1 MIFATFR
8 FVLIFLFRL
17 LGLLC
22 FYFAG
27 KRKKVTIKN
36 LGLCFPVK
44 NKQDKKRNIHIARRC
59 FMSLGHGFA
68 DFFLIRFY
76 SQKDVKK
83 YIQVEGFE
91 HFKEALDYK
100 KGIIMSTAH
109 FGSWELASKVLSL
122 YGLRSL
128 ILYNPIKKPQWVE
141 NFVKN
146 NRESTG
152 NRLISKYNGL
162 LPIFK
167 HVKRGGIVTFVADQH
182 CAKEEGRLIPFFK
195 NKVWTHTSLVKL
207 SLKTGAP
214 IIPGFIFNDGFFEYH
229 VKIFKPLY
237 PQNFYKY
244 DDPEYEMA
252 CVNNKILETVIEKKP
267 ELWMW
272 QHRRFKNLY

>member
-8 FVLIFLFRL
+8 FLLIFLFRL

-22 FYFAG
+22 FYLAG
-27 KRKKVTIKN
+27 KRTNITITN

-44 NKQDKKRNIHIARRC
+44 NKKDKKRNITIARRC

-68 DFFLIRFY
+68 DFFLVRFY

-83 YIQVEGFE
+83 YIKVKGFE
-91 HFKEALDYK
+91 HFQQALDLK
-100 KGIIMSTAH
+100 KGVIMSTAH

-122 YGLRSL
+122 YGLKSL
-128 ILYNPIKKPQWVE
+128 ILYNPVKKPQWVE

-152 NRLISKYNGL
+152 NKLISKYSGL

-182 CAKEEGRLIPFFK
+182 CAPEEGRLVPLFG
-195 NKVWTHTSLVKL
+195 NKVWTHTSFIKL

-214 IIPGFIFNDGFFEYH
+214 IIPGFIFNNGLYNYQ
-229 VKIFKPLY
+229 VKIFKPLH
-237 PQNFYKY
+237 PQDFMHFK
-244 DDPEYEMA
+244 DPEYEMA
-252 CVNNKILETVIEKKP
+252 FASNKILEMVITKRP